1 MADRFWVGGSG
12 TWAPGVTT
20 NWSTTSGGP
29 NGASVPTTADDV
41 IFDQFGT
48 YTVTMSSGLSCQNF
62 IVSAG
67 TVTFTSVAATV
78 AVNGGMDLVAGTMWS
93 TVSTI
98 TFTSPNAGN
107 LVTTNGS
114 VITGNVTFNGAG
126 SWTLGSAL
134 TLSTAGG
141 SGLTVVRG
149 EFYTN
154 GQSVTCAGPL
164 QSTGTLV
171 RAIDLANSTV
181 TISANTTSAI
191 FISSATNLTF
201 NAGTSQINLSG
212 PTSGITS
219 PGLTFRNVAFTSNQ
233 GSLRPVT
240 GSNTFNNFA
249 VTAPSSAG
257 VMNVNFDSQQTI
269 NGTLSTT
276 GTAGNRRVFFTTVNY
291 GISRD
296 LVVNSAPSLT
306 DADFRGLYVRG
317 TAAPISGTRIG
328 NRGECRGIT
337 FSAPKTVYWSIA
349 GINSWGGNNWSNSSG
364 GTTSTDYF
372 PLPQDTAIFNNSST
386 NVSPINVDGTTSYLP
401 TVDWSARTTAATLS
415 FDFNTTIYGNFICSS
430 STTISGVSALTF
442 SGGTTQTIT
451 SAGRA
456 FTCPI
461 TIDTYG
467 GTVQLADALN
477 IGSNSLIVTNGT
489 FTTAGYAVTAGA
501 LSSSNSNVRT
511 INLGASTITL
521 LSFNFL
527 NFTTSTNLVFNAGSS
542 NITATYAVSGN
553 GTVEAG
559 GVTFNNLTLNQT
571 ADGIT
576 FVLTLNGQNSYNN
589 LTLNT
594 PNISSVNGFLFS
606 QPQTI
611 NQLTCTGTNYTGRVF
626 LGSTVI
632 GTQRTLT
639 VNTISAT
646 DCDFCDIALAGAAA
660 GTALTRAGNCG
671 NNTGITFPAAKTVYW
686 NLAGTQNWSAN
697 GWAATSGGTPAVSN
711 FPLAQD
717 TAVFDNA
724 GAAGTVGI
732 DSSASNIGTL
742 DASLRTNAMTFTT
755 NGSVYSVYGDWKFGT
770 GVTFSSTTGTISFS
784 KNGTQTITSNGVQFG
799 CPVTINHPLANVQL
813 ADALSLSSIRTLT
826 VFRGTFDAVTYNV
839 TVGKFANISTANT
852 LRMGAG
858 TWTLSGTDGVWDC
871 FQAPICFAGTSTVV
885 LSDTSTLP
893 RSISGTF
900 YFNKFTIGGATGT
913 STVSFNNTSTFGE
926 IASTKTVAHTISF
939 AGTPVFGKWS
949 VTGTAGN
956 VVTIVGSTC
965 VIAGP
970 AVTGVDYLAMG
981 AFGVSTTSP
990 GEFYAGA
997 NSTGTAAAPVFRTA
1011 APAPRTLYWVGGTGA
1026 WSNTSDWD
1034 TTSGGGGGA
1043 AIPTSLDAVVFNSA
1057 SNATAYTATISGV
1070 TLARCASFTMAGP
1083 ASGNV
1088 TFAGSVGIAFHGS
1101 VSFAAT
1107 GITRTYTGAFNL
1119 AGNSSYTFTTNGVAF
1134 ISSTS
1139 VIGIG
1144 STWTLG
1150 SALSIDT
1157 FFVTYGAFSTS
1168 GSNYAM
1174 TVGGLSSNNINVRTL
1189 SLNGSTLTNIGLA
1202 ADFSNVTN
1210 FTFNAGASQINLSST
1225 STGISSGGLT
1235 FNNVSFTSVNTIPI
1249 TGANTFNTLSFTG
1262 RTSVGVTLVTFGA
1275 NQTISTLTLNAGTAS
1290 AFRTF
1295 LGSSG
1300 FNITRTLTV
1309 GTLTAGAADI
1319 DFRDIT
1325 IAGAAAPL
1333 TGTRFGDAKGNSGI
1347 TFPAAKTVYW
1357 AFANNN
1363 DWGSTGTGSWSATN
1377 GGARDATQFPL
1388 AQDTAFIPFAIP
1400 NNNQTITINPS
1411 YNIGTLDMNERNGSA
1426 LVTLSTGSSTPA
1438 IYGNWING
1446 TGTTLSGSG
1455 TLTFAGRGSQ
1465 TITSAGR
1472 TFTQQL
1478 TISTSGGSV
1487 TLQDALTNSNSG
1499 GTAISHTAGTFSLNS
1514 FNCTL
1519 SGGSTFSTSASATR
1533 TLDFGSNSTL
1543 SINNSGFNASQST
1556 NLTVVG
1562 TGTFTFLGAISKT
1575 FTGGT
1580 PGVNYS
1586 GITLNQGGAGTLTI
1600 SGNNTFKDITN
1611 TYSATGATTINLSNT
1626 TQTLTNPW
1634 TATGEAGRVLT
1645 ISGVSA
1651 ASPATLIFTGLTAAA
1666 DVDYLAINNVR
1677 AYDIFDEWYAG
1688 PNSTNG
1694 GSLGWYFIAK
1704 PAGNVYAVF
1713 ITESASGVDA
1723 VLATVTSTINSSVSE
1738 AASGIDAVSALG
1750 TFGGSVIESASGID
1764 AVSALAALS
1773 SVVAESASGI
1783 DVTSALA
1790 SLGSAVAEAA
1800 SGVDSQAST
1809 VTLLSSIAEAA
1820 SAIDA
1825 TAGGAVFAP
1834 IISEAA
1840 SGIDAASA
1848 SAQFGSAVAENASGV
1863 DAASALASL
1872 GSVVSESTSGVD
1884 SVLALVSLE
1893 SAVAETAGGVDDILA
1908 FAAFEGIV
1916 LESASGVDDVA
1927 SSAVSAS
1934 VISEAASGVD
1944 AASSSAV
1951 FTPAISETASGIDAV
1966 SSLATLGSAV
1976 SETASGVDTV
1986 ASSPVYTQSIVEAA
2000 SGVDAVESAA
2010 VFTPVISETASGL
2023 DSISGFAGLDRTVSE
2038 TATAVTS
2045 IDSIAVLGGTIAETA
2060 SGVDT
2065 TLALAS
2071 LGSAVSETASGIDTV
2086 AGLRALPGAISE
2098 AASGVD
2104 SNSVSPVFASSA
2116 SETASGIDAA
2126 SALTVLVSAASETA
2140 SGLDSNAAT
2149 VVFTSFTSEVASGL
2163 DAASSVAFFGGA
2175 VSEAASGV
2183 ETVSPSIV
2191 QAGAISETV
2200 SGSDSNVASAVFTS
2214 ITAET
2219 ASGFDLASA
2228 LTINLSAVTEVAS
2241 GLDGNAATVIFT
2253 SSASEAAS
2261 GIDAISSLATFGGI
2275 VLEAAS
2281 GIDSTVGFISFPSS
2295 ISETASGADAASG
2308 SQTMVADASEAAS
2321 GADSAST
2328 LVSVGGV
2335 VSEASS
2341 GADVVAALAALGST
2355 ISEAS
2360 SGVDATASSAV
2371 QLSNVAETASG
2382 VDSLSA
2388 VAVFQS
2394 QVTEASS
2401 AQEIVFGFLLAAAQ
2415 VSESASG
2422 ADQVSALRAL
2432 AAAVVEAVSG
2442 SDAVSANAVFQGI
2455 LQEIATL
2462 TDSVNAPGSTYN
2474 APVVELAQLS
2484 DAVQAAATFPSSIAE
2499 TATGEETNSAA
2510 FIPLAAISESA
2521 TATDVTSA
2529 LAVFAAQTA
2538 ESASIAD
2545 EVSPPGSIYNAV
2557 VLAVAQM
2564 LDSVNAPGSIYNAQ
2578 VLESSTLA
2586 DSLIGAYL
2594 WNLIDDSQTPAW
2606 GDVDDTQVAS
2616 WVLVDD
2622 TQSVSWQNVPN
2633 SQTPGWTDIN
2643 DDQTPGWTPILP

>member
-212 PTSGITS
+212 STSGITS

-1043 AIPTSLDAVVFNSA
+1043 AIPTSLDAVNFDSL
-1057 SNATAYTATISGV
+1057 SNATAYTATIDAGV

-1088 TFAGSVGIAFHGS
+1088 TFAGTVGIAFHGNM
-1101 VSFAAT
+1101 SFAAT
-1107 GITRTYTGAFNL
+1107 GITLTNSGQMYC
-1119 AGNSSYTFTTNGVAF
+1119 AGNSSYTFTTNGITLSRQLNIV
-1134 ISSTS
+1134 
-1139 VIGIG
+1139 GIG
-1144 STWTLG
+1144 ATWTLG
-1150 SALSIDT
+1150 SALTFGGGANLSILYGTFDT
-1157 FFVTYGAFSTS
+1157 STS
-1168 GSNYAM
+1168 NYS
-1174 TVGGLSSNNINVRTL
+1174 LNNLTL
-1189 SLNGSTLTNIGLA
+1189 SINGRTIRSIKLRNSTVSINNTSVLFLTVADNLTFDAGTSTVIAASTGAVTLDGLGQT
-1202 ADFSNVTN
+1202 FYNVN
-1210 FTFNAGASQINLSST
+1210 FTGVST
-1225 STGISSGGLT
+1225 SSIT
-1235 FNNVSFTSVNTIPI
+1235 I
-1249 TGANTFNTLSFTG
+1249 TGANTFNTLSFAG
-1262 RTSVGVTLVTFGA
+1262 RTSVGITPVTFSA

-1295 LGSSG
+1295 LASNTIG
-1300 FNITRTLTV
+1300 TPRTLTV

-1357 AFANNN
+1357 AQAASSS
-1363 DWGSTGTGSWSATN
+1363 WGATGAGTWSATN
-1377 GGARDATQFPL
+1377 GGSAANTEFPL
-1388 AQDTAFIPFAIP
+1388 AQDIAIIPATIP
-1400 NNNQTITINPS
+1400 VSGNTVTINAN
-1411 YNIGTLDMNERNGSA
+1411 YNIGTIDMSLRTTNTM
-1426 LVTLSTGSSTPA
+1426 TLATGTTTPQ
-1438 IYGNWING
+1438 ICGNWVNG
-1446 TGTTLSGSG
+1446 TGVTPTG
-1455 TLTFAGRGSQ
+1455 TGRMTFAGRVSQ

-1472 TFTQQL
+1472 TFTQSL
-1478 TISTSGGSV
+1478 FFDNPGGSI
-1487 TLQDALTNSNSG
+1487 TLLDAFTSSNNTVNALG
-1499 GTAISHTAGTFSLNS
+1499 VVAGTFSAEIYS
-1514 FNCTL
+1514 VTL
-1519 SGGSTFSTSASATR
+1519 SGGSSTFASSGSLARTVNFGSGTWLLAGSSPFSFTATNQTITGTGTISFTSASAKS
-1533 TLDFGSNSTL
+1533 FAG
-1543 SINNSGFNASQST
+1543 G
-1556 NLTVVG
+1556 
-1562 TGTFTFLGAISKT
+1562 GA
-1575 FTGGT
+1575 
-1580 PGVNYS
+1580 NYS
-1586 GITLNQGGAGTLTI
+1586 DITLNQGGPGALIFT
-1600 SGNNTFKDITN
+1600 GNNTFKTITN
-1611 TYSATGATTINLSNT
+1611 TYSATGATAISLAAT
-1626 TQTLTNPW
+1626 TQTLTQPW
-1634 TATGEAGRVLT
+1634 AATGAAGRVLT
-1645 ISGVSA
+1645 VSGASA
-1651 ASPATLIFTGLTAAA
+1651 TSPGTLRFTGAGTAA
-1666 DVDYLAINNVR
+1666 DVNHLVINNVR
-1677 AYDIFDEWYAG
+1677 AYNIFDTWYAG
-1688 PNSTNG
+1688 PNSTNN

-1704 PAGNVYAVF
+1704 PTGNIYAVF
-1713 ITESASGVDA
+1713 IVESASGVDA
-1723 VLATVTSTINSSVSE
+1723 VLTTAAFQSSVSE
-1738 AASGIDAVSALG
+1738 AASGVDTVSAAATVSYNSSVSESGSGVDAVASRSA
-1750 TFGGSVIESASGID
+1750 FGSSVIESASGVD
-1764 AVSALAALS
+1764 AVSALAALGS
-1773 SVVAESASGI
+1773 AVAESASGA
-1783 DVTSALA
+1783 DVASALA
-1790 SLGSAVAEAA
+1790 SLGSAIAENA
-1800 SGVDSQAST
+1800 SGVDTQTST
-1809 VTLLSSIAEAA
+1809 ITLLRSIAETA

-1825 TAGGAVFAP
+1825 TASGAVFTP
-1834 IISEAA
+1834 QISEAA
-1840 SGIDAASA
+1840 SGLD
-1848 SAQFGSAVAENASGV
+1848 
-1863 DAASALASL
+1863 
-1872 GSVVSESTSGVD
+1872 T
-1884 SVLALVSLE
+1884 
-1893 SAVAETAGGVDDILA
+1893 
-1908 FAAFEGIV
+1908 
-1916 LESASGVDDVA
+1916 A
-1927 SSAVSAS
+1927 SS
-1934 VISEAASGVD
+1934 
-1944 AASSSAV
+1944 
-1951 FTPAISETASGIDAV
+1951 
-1966 SSLATLGSAV
+1966 
-1976 SETASGVDTV
+1976 
-1986 ASSPVYTQSIVEAA
+1986 
-2000 SGVDAVESAA
+2000 
-2010 VFTPVISETASGL
+2010 
-2023 DSISGFAGLDRTVSE
+2023 
-2038 TATAVTS
+2038 
-2045 IDSIAVLGGTIAETA
+2045 
-2060 SGVDT
+2060 
-2065 TLALAS
+2065 
-2071 LGSAVSETASGIDTV
+2071 
-2086 AGLRALPGAISE
+2086 
-2098 AASGVD
+2098 
-2104 SNSVSPVFASSA
+2104 
-2116 SETASGIDAA
+2116 
-2126 SALTVLVSAASETA
+2126 LVQF
-2140 SGLDSNAAT
+2140 N
-2149 VVFTSFTSEVASGL
+2149 
-2163 DAASSVAFFGGA
+2163 GA

-2183 ETVSPSIV
+2183 
-2191 QAGAISETV
+2191 
-2200 SGSDSNVASAVFTS
+2200 
-2214 ITAET
+2214 
-2219 ASGFDLASA
+2219 
-2228 LTINLSAVTEVAS
+2228 
-2241 GLDGNAATVIFT
+2241 
-2253 SSASEAAS
+2253 
-2261 GIDAISSLATFGGI
+2261 
-2275 VLEAAS
+2275 
-2281 GIDSTVGFISFPSS
+2281 
-2295 ISETASGADAASG
+2295 
-2308 SQTMVADASEAAS
+2308 
-2321 GADSAST
+2321 
-2328 LVSVGGV
+2328 
-2335 VSEASS
+2335 
-2341 GADVVAALAALGST
+2341 
-2355 ISEAS
+2355 
-2360 SGVDATASSAV
+2360 DATNAFQAFV
-2371 QLSNVAETASG
+2371 RTVAETASG
-2382 VDSLSA
+2382 VDATSSSPAYPRTVLENASGLDAIDGTAVASRSVSENASGLDTTAALRTLPSA
-2388 VAVFQS
+2388 VNETASGVE
-2394 QVTEASS
+2394 VTSS
-2401 AQEIVFGFLLAAAQ
+2401 IATFGGS
-2415 VSESASG
+2415 VSEAASGVDEIIARPTFGSSVLENASG
-2422 ADQVSALRAL
+2422 ADTA
-2432 AAAVVEAVSG
+2432 
-2442 SDAVSANAVFQGI
+2442 SANSVLAPSVSEAASGADLISGTPLWSNSVSEAASGADTISTGTQFGGVVNENSSAVDLI
-2455 LQEIATL
+2455 
-2462 TDSVNAPGSTYN
+2462 
-2474 APVVELAQLS
+2474 
-2484 DAVQAAATFPSSIAE
+2484 AVQTTFSRVVDENAS
-2499 TATGEETNSAA
+2499 GLDNSAA
-2510 FIPLAAISESA
+2510 QQIFVAALAEFVSGLDNFSPAGSVFNTSVAESV
-2521 TATDVTSA
+2521 TALDLFSA
-2529 LAVFAAQTA
+2529 L
-2538 ESASIAD
+2538 
-2545 EVSPPGSIYNAV
+2545 
-2557 VLAVAQM
+2557 
-2564 LDSVNAPGSIYNAQ
+2564 
-2578 VLESSTLA
+2578 
-2586 DSLIGAYL
+2586 YL
-2594 WNLIDDSQTPAW
+2594 WNLIDDA
-2606 GDVDDTQVAS
+2606 
-2616 WVLVDD
+2616 
-2622 TQSVSWQNVPN
+2622 QNAN
-2633 SQTPGWTDIN
+2633 WALLNASQTPGWSVV
-2643 DDQTPGWTPILP
+2643 DDSQTPNWQNINT

>member
-1 MADRFWVGGSG
+1 
-12 TWAPGVTT
+12 
-20 NWSTTSGGP
+20 
-29 NGASVPTTADDV
+29 
-41 IFDQFGT
+41 
-48 YTVTMSSGLSCQNF
+48 
-62 IVSAG
+62 
-67 TVTFTSVAATV
+67 
-78 AVNGGMDLVAGTMWS
+78 
-93 TVSTI
+93 
-98 TFTSPNAGN
+98 
-107 LVTTNGS
+107 
-114 VITGNVTFNGAG
+114 
-126 SWTLGSAL
+126 
-134 TLSTAGG
+134 
-141 SGLTVVRG
+141 
-149 EFYTN
+149 
-154 GQSVTCAGPL
+154 
-164 QSTGTLV
+164 
-171 RAIDLANSTV
+171 
-181 TISANTTSAI
+181 
-191 FISSATNLTF
+191 
-201 NAGTSQINLSG
+201 
-212 PTSGITS
+212 
-219 PGLTFRNVAFTSNQ
+219 
-233 GSLRPVT
+233 
-240 GSNTFNNFA
+240 
-249 VTAPSSAG
+249 
-257 VMNVNFDSQQTI
+257 MNVNFDSQQTI

-1357 AFANNN
+1357 AQAASSS
-1363 DWGSTGTGSWSATN
+1363 WGATGAGTWSATN
-1377 GGARDATQFPL
+1377 GGSAANTEFPL
-1388 AQDTAFIPFAIP
+1388 AQDIAIIPATIP
-1400 NNNQTITINPS
+1400 VSGNTVTINAN
-1411 YNIGTLDMNERNGSA
+1411 YNIGTIDMSLRTTNTM
-1426 LVTLSTGSSTPA
+1426 TLATGTTTPQ
-1438 IYGNWING
+1438 ICGNWVNG
-1446 TGTTLSGSG
+1446 TGVTPTG
-1455 TLTFAGRGSQ
+1455 TGRMTFAGRVSQ

-1472 TFTQQL
+1472 TFTQSL
-1478 TISTSGGSV
+1478 FFDNPGGSI
-1487 TLQDALTNSNSG
+1487 TLLDAFTSSNNTVNALG
-1499 GTAISHTAGTFSLNS
+1499 VVAGTFSAEIYS
-1514 FNCTL
+1514 VTL
-1519 SGGSTFSTSASATR
+1519 SGGSSTFASSGSLARTVNFGSGTWLLAGSSPFSFTATNQTITGTGTISFTSASAKS
-1533 TLDFGSNSTL
+1533 FAG
-1543 SINNSGFNASQST
+1543 G
-1556 NLTVVG
+1556 
-1562 TGTFTFLGAISKT
+1562 GA
-1575 FTGGT
+1575 
-1580 PGVNYS
+1580 NYS
-1586 GITLNQGGAGTLTI
+1586 DITLNQGGPGALIFT
-1600 SGNNTFKDITN
+1600 GNNTFKTITN
-1611 TYSATGATTINLSNT
+1611 TYSATGATAISLAAT
-1626 TQTLTNPW
+1626 TQTLTQPW
-1634 TATGEAGRVLT
+1634 AATGAAGRVLT
-1645 ISGVSA
+1645 VSGASA
-1651 ASPATLIFTGLTAAA
+1651 TSPGTLRFTGAGTAA
-1666 DVDYLAINNVR
+1666 DVNHLVINNVR
-1677 AYDIFDEWYAG
+1677 AYNIFDTWYAG
-1688 PNSTNG
+1688 PNSTNN

-1704 PAGNVYAVF
+1704 PTGNIYAVF
-1713 ITESASGVDA
+1713 IVESASGVDA
-1723 VLATVTSTINSSVSE
+1723 VLTTAAFQSSVSE
-1738 AASGIDAVSALG
+1738 AASGVDTVSAAATVSYNSSVSESGSGVDAVASRSA
-1750 TFGGSVIESASGID
+1750 FGSSVIESASGVD
-1764 AVSALAALS
+1764 AVSALAALGS
-1773 SVVAESASGI
+1773 AVAESASGA
-1783 DVTSALA
+1783 DVASALA
-1790 SLGSAVAEAA
+1790 SLGSAIAENA
-1800 SGVDSQAST
+1800 SGVDTQTST
-1809 VTLLSSIAEAA
+1809 ITLLRSIAETA

-1825 TAGGAVFAP
+1825 TASGAVFTP
-1834 IISEAA
+1834 QISEAA
-1840 SGIDAASA
+1840 SGLD
-1848 SAQFGSAVAENASGV
+1848 
-1863 DAASALASL
+1863 
-1872 GSVVSESTSGVD
+1872 T
-1884 SVLALVSLE
+1884 
-1893 SAVAETAGGVDDILA
+1893 
-1908 FAAFEGIV
+1908 
-1916 LESASGVDDVA
+1916 A
-1927 SSAVSAS
+1927 SS
-1934 VISEAASGVD
+1934 
-1944 AASSSAV
+1944 
-1951 FTPAISETASGIDAV
+1951 
-1966 SSLATLGSAV
+1966 
-1976 SETASGVDTV
+1976 
-1986 ASSPVYTQSIVEAA
+1986 
-2000 SGVDAVESAA
+2000 
-2010 VFTPVISETASGL
+2010 
-2023 DSISGFAGLDRTVSE
+2023 
-2038 TATAVTS
+2038 
-2045 IDSIAVLGGTIAETA
+2045 
-2060 SGVDT
+2060 
-2065 TLALAS
+2065 
-2071 LGSAVSETASGIDTV
+2071 
-2086 AGLRALPGAISE
+2086 
-2098 AASGVD
+2098 
-2104 SNSVSPVFASSA
+2104 
-2116 SETASGIDAA
+2116 
-2126 SALTVLVSAASETA
+2126 LVQF
-2140 SGLDSNAAT
+2140 N
-2149 VVFTSFTSEVASGL
+2149 
-2163 DAASSVAFFGGA
+2163 GA

-2183 ETVSPSIV
+2183 
-2191 QAGAISETV
+2191 
-2200 SGSDSNVASAVFTS
+2200 
-2214 ITAET
+2214 
-2219 ASGFDLASA
+2219 
-2228 LTINLSAVTEVAS
+2228 
-2241 GLDGNAATVIFT
+2241 
-2253 SSASEAAS
+2253 
-2261 GIDAISSLATFGGI
+2261 
-2275 VLEAAS
+2275 
-2281 GIDSTVGFISFPSS
+2281 
-2295 ISETASGADAASG
+2295 
-2308 SQTMVADASEAAS
+2308 
-2321 GADSAST
+2321 
-2328 LVSVGGV
+2328 
-2335 VSEASS
+2335 
-2341 GADVVAALAALGST
+2341 
-2355 ISEAS
+2355 
-2360 SGVDATASSAV
+2360 DATNAFQAFV
-2371 QLSNVAETASG
+2371 RTVAETASG
-2382 VDSLSA
+2382 VDATSSSPAYPRTVLENASGLDAIDGTAVASRSVSENASGLDTTAALRTLPSA
-2388 VAVFQS
+2388 VNETASGVE
-2394 QVTEASS
+2394 VTSS
-2401 AQEIVFGFLLAAAQ
+2401 IATFGGS
-2415 VSESASG
+2415 VSEAASGVDEIIARPTFGSSVLENASG
-2422 ADQVSALRAL
+2422 ADTA
-2432 AAAVVEAVSG
+2432 
-2442 SDAVSANAVFQGI
+2442 SANSVLAPSVSEAASGADLISGTPLWSNSVSEAASGADTISTGTQFGGVVNENSSAVDLI
-2455 LQEIATL
+2455 
-2462 TDSVNAPGSTYN
+2462 
-2474 APVVELAQLS
+2474 
-2484 DAVQAAATFPSSIAE
+2484 AVQTTFSRVVDENAS
-2499 TATGEETNSAA
+2499 GLDNSAA
-2510 FIPLAAISESA
+2510 QQIFVAALAEFVSGLDNFSPAGSVFNTSVAESV
-2521 TATDVTSA
+2521 TALDLFSA
-2529 LAVFAAQTA
+2529 L
-2538 ESASIAD
+2538 
-2545 EVSPPGSIYNAV
+2545 
-2557 VLAVAQM
+2557 
-2564 LDSVNAPGSIYNAQ
+2564 
-2578 VLESSTLA
+2578 
-2586 DSLIGAYL
+2586 YL
-2594 WNLIDDSQTPAW
+2594 WNLIDDA
-2606 GDVDDTQVAS
+2606 
-2616 WVLVDD
+2616 
-2622 TQSVSWQNVPN
+2622 QNAN
-2633 SQTPGWTDIN
+2633 WALLNASQTPGWSVV
-2643 DDQTPGWTPILP
+2643 DDSQTPNWQNINT